1 MSQDDE
7 QLDDL
12 LTQDPE
18 LAASFVAEAR
28 EHLDS
33 IEEDFLR
40 LEEQGNNPDEDLLN
54 KIFRAIHSV
63 KGSAGFLGLD
73 KVSELSHIMETLL
86 SKMRSGDIL
95 PNSDHIDGLLG
106 GVDKLNIMLAD
117 IKQCGRVDISG
128 NTERL
133 SYLLETSAAA
143 PKPDKSTQS
152 AVPVREE
159 GSALDKIALDMGNTV
174 RLQVDILD
182 KLMLQ
187 AGELVLVRNQ
197 QMLNV
202 NEADASSRSL
212 AHRLDVATSELQQTI
227 ISARMQPIGK
237 VVGKFPRVVR
247 DLGKQLG
254 KEITIK
260 ITGSEAEL
268 DRTIL
273 EALADPLTHIIR
285 NSCGHGIETPEER
298 LQVGKPAAGHISISA
313 YHEAGRVNIEISD
326 DGRGIDLDK
335 IRKKALDLGLKTEE
349 EIDRL
354 SEKALLH
361 LIFLP
366 GFSTADQVGG
376 ISGRGVGM
384 DVVKTE
390 IEKLG
395 GSFDIDAALGL
406 GVQILLRLPL
416 TLAIIPSLVVTSG
429 DELFAIPQANLQ
441 ELFCLYDQ
449 DVRNKIERAD
459 DQEVY
464 RLRNHLL
471 PIVRLP
477 EVLKRPQRF
486 TREDRSGISRDF
498 QRKQDKLYLTD
509 ISEGAAID
517 ENGAENSAEESE
529 AAASLSGSAFG
540 SCDISHN
547 QSLSC
552 VVLKAGANHY
562 GLVVD
567 EIRGTEEIVVKP
579 IHRSLQSLDI
589 YSGVTIMGNG
599 RSALI
604 LDAEG
609 IARHA
614 GVVMDIAE
622 QVVEKED
629 QGHKTS
635 TVLLFK
641 SGKTE
646 QFAVH
651 LPLLRRIEPIN
662 MEDVELIGNREFIT
676 VQGTSTLILR
686 LDHVL
691 DVSPVLQHDEMFLII
706 PRDVLHPVGI
716 LISGLVDIEEIGV
729 ELDEF
734 SLPMDGLLGS
744 CILDKVMNL
753 FVDIPRLLELFE
765 PEWFVE
771 KAEKAQ
777 QTVI

>member
-1 MSQDDE
+1 MSQGDE

-12 LTQDPE
+12 LLQDPE
-18 LAASFVAEAR
+18 LAASFIAEAR

-33 IEEDFLR
+33 IEDDFLR
-40 LEEQGNNPDEDLLN
+40 LEAHLDNPDPELLN

-63 KGSAGFLGLD
+63 KGSAGFLSLD
-73 KVSELSHIMETLL
+73 RVTELSHTMESLL
-86 SKMRSGDIL
+86 TRLRSGEL
-95 PNSDHIDGLLG
+95 HPNSDHIDALLA
-106 GVDKLNIMLAD
+106 GVDQLSIMLAD
-117 IKQCGRVDISG
+117 IEHCNTVDIST
-128 NTERL
+128 NLAQLTA
-133 SYLLETSAAA
+133 LLDAKETVQ
-143 PKPDKSTQS
+143 QS
-152 AVPVREE
+152 EATTRVPVREE
-159 GSALDKIALDMGNTV
+159 GSALDKIALDMGSTI

-202 NEADASSRSL
+202 NEADAASRSL

-254 KEITIK
+254 KDIIIN
-260 ITGSEAEL
+260 ITGGDAEL

-285 NSCGHGIETPEER
+285 NSCGHGIETPAER
-298 LQVGKPAAGHISISA
+298 QQAGKSTTGHINISA
-313 YHEAGRVNIEISD
+313 YHEGGRVNIEISD
-326 DGRGIDLDK
+326 DGRGIDLAK
-335 IRKKALDLGLKTEE
+335 VRKKAIEMELKTEE
-349 EIDRL
+349 ELARMSD
-354 SEKALLH
+354 KATLH
-361 LIFLP
+361 LIFMP
-366 GFSTADQVGG
+366 GFSTVDKAGG

-395 GSFDIDAALGL
+395 GSFDLDANPGL
-406 GVQILLRLPL
+406 GVTILLRLPL

-441 ELFCLYDQ
+441 ELFCIYDQ
-449 DVRNKIERAD
+449 DVREKIERAD

-471 PIVRLP
+471 PIVRLS
-477 EVLKRPQRF
+477 EVLGRSERFSREIRAGIAEKYQR
-486 TREDRSGISRDF
+486 E
-498 QRKQDKLYLTD
+498 QDKLYFSDLVK
-509 ISEGAAID
+509 GASATEDD
-517 ENGAENSAEESE
+517 EETIEKE
-529 AAASLSGSAFG
+529 AADTSGADNG
-540 SCDISHN
+540 TGYRQTLN
-547 QSLSC
+547 C
-552 VVLKAGANHY
+552 VVLKAGGNNY
-562 GLVVD
+562 GLVVE

-579 IHRSLQSLDI
+579 IHQALQKLEI

-599 RSALI
+599 QSALI

-614 GVVMDIAE
+614 GVVLDISDQSLE
-622 QVVEKED
+622 QDDEELK
-629 QGHKTS
+629 S
-635 TVLLFK
+635 RTVLLFK
-641 SGKTE
+641 SGKNE
-646 QFAVH
+646 QLVAH
-651 LPLLRRIEPIN
+651 LRMLRRIEPIK
-662 MEDVELIGNREFIT
+662 MKDVELIGDREFIT

-691 DVSPVLQHDEMFLII
+691 DVSPVIDQEEMFLII
-706 PRDVLHPVGI
+706 PRDVEHPVGF
-716 LISGLVDIEEIGV
+716 LSSGLVDIEDISI
-729 ELDEF
+729 ELDEN

-744 CILDKVMNL
+744 CVLRNIMSL
-753 FVDIPRLLELFE
+753 FIDIPRILELSE
-765 PEWFVE
+765 PQWFDKSE
-771 KAEKAQ
+771 N
-777 QTVI
+777 